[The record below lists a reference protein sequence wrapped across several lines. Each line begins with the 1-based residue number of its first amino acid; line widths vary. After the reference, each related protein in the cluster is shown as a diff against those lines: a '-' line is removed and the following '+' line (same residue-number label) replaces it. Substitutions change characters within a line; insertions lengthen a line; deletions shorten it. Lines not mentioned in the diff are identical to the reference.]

1 MIVRICR
8 GQPELAVRVVAPG
21 CDGGQLVDYEDME
34 LCILAPKCTC
44 EGPFSKIYFQW
55 AAAGGG
61 TTLTAG
67 TSSRCRRRRCPVLV
81 YPAFDVNDNGE
92 IVFKFDS
99 KLWERA
105 GRYVGLIRFKDG
117 TEITR
122 LDLDICTTGF
132 IADKVTV
139 KSYSCHKEAS

>member
-21 CDGGQLVDYEDME
+21 CDGGQLVDWEDIE

-44 EGPFSKIYFQW
+44 EGPFSKIYFKGCGWWGHDVDRWNEQQVPPEQM
-55 AAAGGG
+55 
-61 TTLTAG
+61 
-67 TSSRCRRRRCPVLV
+67 PVLV
-81 YPAFDVNDNGE
+81 YPAFDTDDDGN

-99 KLWERA
+99 KLWQRA

-122 LDLDICTTGF
+122 LDLDIGTTQF
-132 IADKVTV
+132 LADKITV

>member
-44 EGPFSKIYFQW
+44 EGPFSKIYFHGCGWWGHDIDRWNEQQVPPEEM
-55 AAAGGG
+55 
-61 TTLTAG
+61 
-67 TSSRCRRRRCPVLV
+67 PVLV

-122 LDLDICTTGF
+122 LDLDICTTQF
-132 IADKVTV
+132 LADKVTV
-139 KSYSCHKEAS
+139 KSYSCNKEAS

>member
-44 EGPFSKIYFQW
+44 EGPFSKIYFHGCGWWGHDMDRWNEQQVPPEQM
-55 AAAGGG
+55 
-61 TTLTAG
+61 
-67 TSSRCRRRRCPVLV
+67 PVLV

>member
-21 CDGGQLVDYEDME
+21 CDGGQLVDWEDIE

-44 EGPFSKIYFQW
+44 EGPFSKLYFKGCGWWGHDVDRWNEQQVPPEQM
-55 AAAGGG
+55 
-61 TTLTAG
+61 
-67 TSSRCRRRRCPVLV
+67 PVLV
-81 YPAFDVNDNGE
+81 YPAFDTDDDGN

-99 KLWERA
+99 KLWQRA

-122 LDLDICTTGF
+122 LDLDICTTQF
-132 IADKVTV
+132 LAYKVTV

>member
-1 MIVRICR
+1 MIIRICR

-21 CDGGQLVDYEDME
+21 CDGGQLVDWEDIE

-44 EGPFSKIYFQW
+44 EGPFSKLYFKGCGWWGHDVDRWNEQQVPPEQM
-55 AAAGGG
+55 
-61 TTLTAG
+61 
-67 TSSRCRRRRCPVLV
+67 PVLV
-81 YPAFDVNDNGE
+81 YPAFDTDDDGN

-99 KLWERA
+99 KLWQRA

-122 LDLDICTTGF
+122 LDLDICTTQF
-132 IADKVTV
+132 LADKVTV
-139 KSYSCHKEAS
+139 KCYSCHKEAS

>member
-44 EGPFSKIYFQW
+44 EGPFSKIYFHGCGWWGHDIDRWNEQQVPPEQM
-55 AAAGGG
+55 
-61 TTLTAG
+61 
-67 TSSRCRRRRCPVLV
+67 PVLV

-122 LDLDICTTGF
+122 LDLDICTTQF
-132 IADKVTV
+132 LADKVTV
-139 KSYSCHKEAS
+139 KSYSCGDK

>member
-1 MIVRICR
+1 M
-8 GQPELAVRVVAPG
+8 VAPG

-44 EGPFSKIYFQW
+44 EGPFSKIYFHGCGWWGHDIDRWNEQQVPPEQ
-55 AAAGGG
+55 
-61 TTLTAG
+61 T
-67 TSSRCRRRRCPVLV
+67 PVLV

>member
-21 CDGGQLVDYEDME
+21 CDGGQLVDWEDIE

-44 EGPFSKIYFQW
+44 EGPFSKLYFKGCGWWGHDVDRWNEQQVP
-55 AAAGGG
+55 
-61 TTLTAG
+61 
-67 TSSRCRRRRCPVLV
+67 REEIPVLV
-81 YPAFDVNDNGE
+81 YPAFDTDDDGN

-99 KLWERA
+99 KLWQRA

-122 LDLDICTTGF
+122 LDLDICTTQF
-132 IADKVTV
+132 LADKVTV
-139 KSYSCHKEAS
+139 KSYSGHKEAS